1 MAKYA
6 LGLDYGT
13 NSVRALL
20 VDVSNGR
27 EIASS
32 AWTYEHGKDGI
43 ILLREDPKF
52 ARQHPADYL
61 KGAELTIKRTLGAAK
76 RVVDNFSPNQIVG
89 MGVDFTASTPL
100 PVDRRGVPLAF
111 SERFEENPDSLAW
124 LWKDHTADAEAE
136 EITNMARR
144 NRPQFLAKCGGA
156 YSCEWYFSKILHCLR
171 HSPAVFNAAYT
182 WVEAA
187 DWIPAVLTGTDT
199 PEKIR
204 IGVCQAGHKA
214 MFNSEWGGY
223 PDEKFLKQID
233 PRIGELR
240 GRLPAKAQDI
250 SKSVGGICAE
260 WADKTGLP
268 AGMPVATG
276 SIDAHMGAVGAGV
289 EPGTMV
295 QIIGTSA
302 CDMIV
307 VPQDRALPDIPGVC
321 GIVKDSILPGFTGI
335 EAGQS
340 AVGDIFNWFVECIQ
354 PGGKKVGSHQALTK
368 DAAQLKPGESG
379 LLALD
384 WNNGNRNVLQDSRL
398 SGLLVGQSLHTT
410 PAEIYRTLVESAAF
424 GLLTIITRLE
434 QYNIRINNIVNCGGI
449 SEKNAMI
456 MQIYADVTGR
466 PMKISRSSQTCA
478 LGCAIAGAVVGGA
491 YETFPQAQAKMTGL
505 KIRDFEPKPEANQ
518 VYKQLFRLYRQLYD
532 AFGTTAW
539 KGNMGNIMKELIEL
553 RETVRK
559 K

>member
-1 MAKYA
+1 MSKYA

-20 VDVSNGR
+20 VDVVSGR

-32 AWTYEHGKDGI
+32 SWTYEHGKDGI
-43 ILLREDPKF
+43 ILSREDPNF

-61 KGAELTIKRTLGAAK
+61 KGAELTIKRALSAAK
-76 RVVDNFSPNQIVG
+76 RVVANFSPNQVIG
-89 MGVDFTASTPL
+89 IGVDFTASTPL
-100 PVDRRGVPLAF
+100 PVDRRGKPLAF
-111 SERFEENPDSLAW
+111 SERFEDNPDALAW
-124 LWKDHTADAEAE
+124 LWKDHTAVAEAE

-156 YSCEWYFSKILHCLR
+156 YSCEWYFSKILRCMR
-171 HSPAVFNAAYT
+171 TSQSVFNAAYT

-199 PEKIR
+199 PEKIT
-204 IGVCQAGHKA
+204 IGICQAGHKA

-240 GRLPAKAQDI
+240 SRMPSKAQDI
-250 SKSVGGICAE
+250 SKSVGGVCEE
-260 WADKTGLP
+260 WSQKTGLP
-268 AGMPVATG
+268 VGIPVATG

-289 EPGTMV
+289 EPGVMV

-307 VPQDRALPDIPGVC
+307 VPQDRILPDIPGVC
-321 GIVKDSILPGFTGI
+321 GIVKGSILPGFTGI

-340 AVGDIFNWFVECIQ
+340 AVGDIYNWFVDCIQ
-354 PGGKKVGSHQALTK
+354 PGGKKAGSHQALTK
-368 DAAQLKPGESG
+368 DAAALRPGESG

-384 WNNGNRNVLQDSRL
+384 WNNGNRNVLQDQRL

-410 PAEIYRTLVESAAF
+410 PAEIYRTLVESTAF
-424 GLLTIITRLE
+424 GLLAIITRLE
-434 QYNIRINNIVNCGGI
+434 QYNIKINSIVNCGGI
-449 SEKNAMI
+449 SEKNAMV

-466 PMKISRSSQTCA
+466 PMKLSRSSQTCA

-491 YETFPQAQAKMTGL
+491 YATVPQAQEKMTGL
-505 KIRDFEPKPEANQ
+505 KIREFEPRPEANQ
-518 VYKQLFRLYRQLYD
+518 IYKQLFKLYRQLYD

-539 KGNMGNIMKELIEL
+539 KGNMGNVMKELIEI
-553 RETVRK
+553 RESVRK
-559 K
+559 G

>member
-20 VDVSNGR
+20 VDVSNGK

-43 ILLREDPKF
+43 IISREDPNF

-61 KGAELTIKRTLGAAK
+61 KGAELTIKRTLSAAK
-76 RVVDNFSPNQIVG
+76 RVAENFSPNQIVG

-100 PVDRRGVPLAF
+100 PLDRRGKPLAF
-111 SERFEENPDSLAW
+111 SERFADNPDALAW
-124 LWKDHTADAEAE
+124 LWKDHTAIAEAE

-156 YSCEWYFSKILHCLR
+156 YSCEWYFSKILRCMR
-171 HSPAVFNAAYT
+171 TSPSVFNAAYT
-182 WVEAA
+182 WAEAA

-199 PEKIR
+199 PEKIS
-204 IGVCQAGHKA
+204 IGICQAGHKA
-214 MFNSEWGGY
+214 MFSADWGGY

-233 PRIGELR
+233 PRLGELR
-240 GRLPAKAQDI
+240 TRLPSKAQDI
-250 SKSVGGICAE
+250 SQSVGGVSAE
-260 WADKTGLP
+260 WAEKTGLP
-268 AGMPVATG
+268 EGLPVATG

-289 EPGTMV
+289 EPGAMV

-307 VPQDRALPDIPGVC
+307 VPLDRALPDIPGVC
-321 GIVKDSILPGFTGI
+321 GIVKGSILPGFTGI

-340 AVGDIFNWFVECIQ
+340 AVGDIFNWFVDYIQ
-354 PGGKKVGSHQALTK
+354 PGGKKAGSHQALTK
-368 DAAQLKPGESG
+368 DASMLKPGESG

-384 WNNGNRNVLQDSRL
+384 WNNGNRNVLQDQRL
-398 SGLLVGQSLHTT
+398 SGMILGQSLHTT
-410 PAEIYRTLVESAAF
+410 PAEIYRALVESTAF

-434 QYNIRINNIVNCGGI
+434 QYNIKINSIVNCGGI
-449 SEKNAMI
+449 SEKNAMV
-456 MQIYADVTGR
+456 MQIYADITGR

-491 YETFPQAQAKMTGL
+491 YASFPQAQAKMTGL
-505 KIRDFEPKPEANQ
+505 KIRDFEPKPEANL
-518 VYKQLFRLYRQLYD
+518 VYKQLFKLYRQLYD

-539 KGNMGNIMKELIEL
+539 KGNMGNVMKELIEL
-553 RETVRK
+553 RDAVRK
-559 K
+559 G